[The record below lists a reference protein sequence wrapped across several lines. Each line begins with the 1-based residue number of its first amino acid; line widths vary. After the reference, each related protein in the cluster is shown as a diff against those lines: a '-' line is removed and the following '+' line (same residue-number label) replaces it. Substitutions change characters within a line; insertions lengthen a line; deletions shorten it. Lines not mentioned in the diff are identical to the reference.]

1 MDEATSAL
9 DAETESDVMN
19 FLASLDASITL
30 ILIAHRLS
38 SIKSIPRIIYMDEG
52 RVVQEGTFEELRE
65 KVEKFNVQAKLL
77 GI

>member
-19 FLASLDASITL
+19 FLASLNANITL

-38 SIKSIPRIIYMDEG
+38 SIKSIPRIIYMDGG
-52 RVVQEGTFEELRE
+52 RVLQEGTFEELRE